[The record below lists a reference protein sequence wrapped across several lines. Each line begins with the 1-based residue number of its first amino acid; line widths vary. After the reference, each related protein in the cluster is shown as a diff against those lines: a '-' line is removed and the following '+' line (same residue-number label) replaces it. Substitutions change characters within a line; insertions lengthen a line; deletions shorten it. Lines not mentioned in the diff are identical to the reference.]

1 MYAPLQHV
9 TPIDDSSNNDD
20 WLDQGYI
27 TGELWELRRDKLA
40 HFRAKSV
47 AAVAKAAPKLISQL
61 GKKIAANQK
70 RKRPADGS
78 SDDESGS
85 ED

>member
-1 MYAPLQHV
+1 MQHV
-9 TPIDDSSNNDD
+9 YPT
-20 WLDQGYI
+20 
-27 TGELWELRRDKLA
+27 LA
-40 HFRAKSV
+40 HNMDWVKVYIGCELCEPQCDKIAHCRVKSV

-61 GKKIAANQK
+61 GKAFAANQK